1 MDRHETRIDLMSI
14 TSMNSC
20 RSLRTRDFRLPA
32 PATGNNNMA
41 DATKWKMKAIAVTV
55 TDPEVMHGQTAV

>member
-1 MDRHETRIDLMSI
+1 MSI